1 MLHPAI
7 RGGGD
12 VHRSNGRRREIA
24 LARQTDRR
32 QRLRLV
38 FSKGDAVKYISH
50 LDMMRLWERALR
62 RANMPLLYSKGFNPR
77 PRISMAAPLAVGLT
91 GRREV
96 MDVFLERI
104 VSPFDFA
111 TGVSSQLPSG
121 ITLSEVEE
129 VYAALPSLQSQVSSA
144 EYRATVQAREPEQK
158 MERRLEALLSKQA
171 LPRERRGKVY
181 DLRPLIESLWLEE
194 KKKEEYVLGMRLR
207 TGENGTG
214 RPDEV
219 LAELGLAELV
229 KAVERARLFFASPAG
244 GSTA

>member
-1 MLHPAI
+1 
-7 RGGGD
+7 
-12 VHRSNGRRREIA
+12 
-24 LARQTDRR
+24 
-32 QRLRLV
+32 LRLV

-194 KKKEEYVLGMRLR
+194 KGKGDYVLGMRLR

-229 KAVERARLFFASPAG
+229 KAVERARLFFPSPAG